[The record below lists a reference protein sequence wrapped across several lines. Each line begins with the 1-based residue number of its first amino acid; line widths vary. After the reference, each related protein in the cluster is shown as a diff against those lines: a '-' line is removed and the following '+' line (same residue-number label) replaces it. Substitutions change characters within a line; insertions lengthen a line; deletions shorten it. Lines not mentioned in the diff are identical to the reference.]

1 MNIQNNN
8 GFSDS
13 DMQQLLEIA
22 SSKLG
27 ISPEKLKQ
35 QAESGK
41 IEDALGNLSSGQANQ
56 LKQLMSNPQAINML
70 LKSPQAQAVI
80 KNLMKGRG

>member
-1 MNIQNNN
+1 MNTQNNS

-13 DMQQLLEIA
+13 DMQKLLGIA

-27 ISPEKLKQ
+27 ISPEKLKE
-35 QAESGK
+35 QAENGQ
-41 IEDALGNLSSGQANQ
+41 IEQALGNLSSGQANQ
-56 LKQLMSNPQAINML
+56 LKQLMNNPQAINML

-80 KNLMKGRG
+80 RNLM